1 MGFNKH
7 RRNVTCNLLFS
18 LKQEAKSLI
27 TVAGCRLWHCEVL
40 AGGGG
45 GWHVPQTEGLVL
57 ALGFGYAL
65 GSTGLAVPDAW
76 GGYLGSVGGWPYCRA
91 GCCLSSR
98 RFWPWGCSLSLL
110 CSVTAGGRRKRDPP
124 CLVPAASEAGGIW
137 LAITVP
143 LAWQASK
150 CE

>member
-1 MGFNKH
+1 M
-7 RRNVTCNLLFS
+7 
-18 LKQEAKSLI
+18 
-27 TVAGCRLWHCEVL
+27 
-40 AGGGG
+40 
-45 GWHVPQTEGLVL
+45 L